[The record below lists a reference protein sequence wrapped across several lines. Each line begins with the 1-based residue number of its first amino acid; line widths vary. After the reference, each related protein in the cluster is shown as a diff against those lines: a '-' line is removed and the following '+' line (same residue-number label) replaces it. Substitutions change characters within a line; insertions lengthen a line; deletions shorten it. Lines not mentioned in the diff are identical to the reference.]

1 MAFQQDTSPANFM
14 LPPCKD
20 IIKEAAAGGLC
31 SVFDGQEP
39 KESAISVACSPNQ
52 AYRAASNQEQLR
64 GEYSRPQSSS
74 YAPSLSNSSSSP
86 VSTVSPKISSFLR
99 FAPKRRDCS
108 SNQYH
113 PYRKENFSYPSGH
126 GHSHG
131 PLPLPALKTSFEQR
145 SAVGAPRSPPNTRKS
160 SFAASDSS
168 SSFGRT
174 GFVFGEEDLVS
185 TPLTPLTQHSEE
197 AQTNKEEL
205 FDASLVQRYQK
216 TQESVKNTKQ
226 STELAKAARRRKAHL
241 QSEQRRREH
250 IKDGMDRLVQVVP
263 ACQESRDTKGISKAA
278 ILKHAY
284 EYIYQLR
291 TDLQNLKQLNVTK
304 DREIAEL
311 RRRVALSSSGPPAH
325 WR

>member
-1 MAFQQDTSPANFM
+1 MAFQQDTNPASFM

-20 IIKEAAAGGLC
+20 IIRGAAAGGLC
-31 SVFDGQEP
+31 DVFEAQESKDPAIVSVID
-39 KESAISVACSPNQ
+39 SPNQ
-52 AYRAASNQEQLR
+52 AYRAASTQEQLR

-74 YAPSLSNSSSSP
+74 YAASLSNSSSSP
-86 VSTVSPKISSFLR
+86 MSTVSPKISTSFR
-99 FAPKRRDCS
+99 FAQRRRDCS

-113 PYRKENFSYPSGH
+113 PYKKENCSYSSGH
-126 GHSHG
+126 GHSA
-131 PLPLPALKTSFEQR
+131 LPLPALKTSFEQR
-145 SAVGAPRSPPNTRKS
+145 NAVGAPRSPPNTRKS

-174 GFVFGEEDLVS
+174 GFLFGEEDLVS

-197 AQTNKEEL
+197 GQMNKEEG
-205 FDASLVQRYQK
+205 FDSSLIQRYQK
-216 TQESVKNTKQ
+216 TQEGIKNTKQ

-291 TDLQNLKQLNVTK
+291 TDLQNIKQMNMSK

-311 RRRVALSSSGPPAH
+311 RRRVALSTSGPPTH

>member
-1 MAFQQDTSPANFM
+1 MAFQQETSSASFM

-20 IIKEAAAGGLC
+20 IIREATAGAIC
-31 SVFDGQEP
+31 DVFDGQEP
-39 KESAISVACSPNQ
+39 KEAAAVSTVKSPNQ
-52 AYRAASNQEQLR
+52 TYRAQEQPR
-64 GEYSRPQSSS
+64 GEYSRPHSSS
-74 YAPSLSNSSSSP
+74 YSQSLSNSSSSP
-86 VSTVSPKISSFLR
+86 VSTISPKLSSFLR
-99 FAPKRRDCS
+99 FAPKRRDCA

-113 PYRKENFSYPSGH
+113 PYRKESCSYLSSHGH
-126 GHSHG
+126 GA
-131 PLPLPALKTSFEQR
+131 LPLPALKTNFEQR
-145 SAVGAPRSPPNTRKS
+145 SAAVAPRSPPNTRKS

-174 GFVFGEEDLVS
+174 GFIFGEEDLVS

-197 AQTNKEEL
+197 AQTTKEES
-205 FDASLVQRYQK
+205 FDTSLVQRYQQ
-216 TQESVKNTKQ
+216 TQESLKNTKQ

-291 TDLQNLKQLNVTK
+291 TDLQNLKQLNMNK

-311 RRRVALSSSGPPAH
+311 RRRLALSNPGLPTH